1 MTQNTESQSFARNRL
16 RLLEEIEKAAKTAGR
31 KPEDIVLVAACKT
44 QSKEII
50 DEALQAGQITYGEN
64 RVAEAYEHFEGR
76 DLAEVELRMIGSLQ
90 SKKAEDAVSI
100 FDVIES
106 LDRPSLAL
114 SISQAMQKLGKTPK
128 LLVQVNIGDEPQK
141 SGIGVPQLPQFLQ
154 DLREDYGLKIS
165 GLMCIPPANQPAG
178 PYFALLQ
185 KLADRHHLQEL
196 SMGMSDDFKIAIQF
210 GATHIRIGSA
220 LFGERI

>member
-1 MTQNTESQSFARNRL
+1 MA
-16 RLLEEIEKAAKTAGR
+16 EIEKAAKSANR

-44 QSKEII
+44 QPNEII
-50 DEALQAGQITYGEN
+50 DAALAAGQKIFGEN

-76 DLAEVELRMIGSLQ
+76 DLAGVELRMIGSLQ
-90 SKKAEDAVSI
+90 SKKAEDAVAI

-114 SISQAMQKLGKTPK
+114 ALSSAMQKLGKTPK

-141 SGIGVPQLPQFLQ
+141 SGISVPQLPKFLE
-154 DLREDYGLKIS
+154 DLQGEYGLQVS
-165 GLMCIPPANQPAG
+165 GLMCIPPARQPAG
-178 PYFALLQ
+178 PYFALMR

-220 LFGERI
+220 LFGERTN

>member
-1 MTQNTESQSFARNRL
+1 MLQH
-16 RLLEEIEKAAKTAGR
+16 
-31 KPEDIVLVAACKT
+31 V
-44 QSKEII
+44 KE
-50 DEALQAGQITYGEN
+50 
-64 RVAEAYEHFEGR
+64 VYEHFEGR
-76 DLAEVELRMIGSLQ
+76 DLAGVELRMIGSLQ
-90 SKKAEDAVSI
+90 SKKAEDAVAI

-114 SISQAMQKLGKTPK
+114 ALANAMQKLGKTPK

-141 SGIGVPQLPQFLQ
+141 SGISVPQLPKFLE
-154 DLREDYGLKIS
+154 DLQGEYGLQVS
-165 GLMCIPPANQPAG
+165 GLMCIPPARQPAG
-178 PYFALLQ
+178 PYFALMR

-220 LFGERI
+220 LFGERN